1 MSLFRGMGIGIYQ
14 QLFGCANT
22 VLTKLSSAL
31 QNQAYI
37 KKFSTN
43 SNYSYIVLNMNK
55 RVVDINETFRSK
67 CREANLKITPQRSL
81 IFDELSKA
89 TDHPTV
95 DGIYKRVRK
104 TLSNIS
110 FDTVYRTLL
119 SFTKIGI
126 VNLVEGTGEQKRF
139 EPNLHQHHHFRC
151 IKCYTIYDFEN
162 DANNDIAV
170 PEAVQKQ
177 GVIINKRVVLEG
189 ICSKCKEK

>member
-1 MSLFRGMGIGIYQ
+1 MRNEHEELKKMFYDK
-14 QLFGCANT
+14 CAE
-22 VLTKLSSAL
+22 KG
-31 QNQAYI
+31 
-37 KKFSTN
+37 
-43 SNYSYIVLNMNK
+43 
-55 RVVDINETFRSK
+55 
-67 CREANLKITPQRSL
+67 LKITPQRSL

-89 TDHPTV
+89 TDHPTA
-95 DGIYKRVRK
+95 DAIYKRVHK
-104 TLSNIS
+104 SLSNIS

-119 SFTKIGI
+119 SFTEIGI

-162 DANNDIAV
+162 DAYNDIAV

-189 ICSKCKEK
+189 ICSKCKGK

>member
-1 MSLFRGMGIGIYQ
+1 MKIEHEEIRKMFYDK
-14 QLFGCANT
+14 CAD
-22 VLTKLSSAL
+22 
-31 QNQAYI
+31 
-37 KKFSTN
+37 
-43 SNYSYIVLNMNK
+43 K
-55 RVVDINETFRSK
+55 R
-67 CREANLKITPQRSL
+67 LKITPQRSL

-89 TDHPTV
+89 TDHPTA
-95 DGIYKRVRK
+95 DAIYKRVRK

-119 SFTKIGI
+119 SFTEIGI

-151 IKCYTIYDFEN
+151 IKCHTIYDFEN
-162 DANNDIAV
+162 DAYNDIAV

-189 ICSKCKEK
+189 ICSKCKGK